1 MGFAGIRIALIILS
15 KMDTLN
21 QHIRAEIES
30 LFAAQI
36 PEQTRTV
43 AMENQ
48 YFYFLAIIILILLGF
63 ILYDRHQVN
72 KTIMSFKND
81 LKELA
86 KMKSDFSRLTALMQE
101 IKNQRRVSRMPSIEV
116 ETPMKRFSET
126 QAVVSVDELQRLQAY
141 KRLYQEDVENLI
153 EKKMDTEE

>member
-1 MGFAGIRIALIILS
+1 
-15 KMDTLN
+15 
-21 QHIRAEIES
+21 
-30 LFAAQI
+30 
-36 PEQTRTV
+36 
-43 AMENQ
+43 MENQ